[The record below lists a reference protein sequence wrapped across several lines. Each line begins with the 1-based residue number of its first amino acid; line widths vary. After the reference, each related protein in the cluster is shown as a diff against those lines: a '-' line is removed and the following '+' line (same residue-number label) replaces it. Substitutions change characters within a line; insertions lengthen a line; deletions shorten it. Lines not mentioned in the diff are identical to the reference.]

1 MRRFADQLHRP
12 ATGTSGHR
20 VPTIAPSRQGR
31 SDTPLAEERARAQN
45 ERERFDGGLPV
56 LQLRGWCLGLAAV
69 AVTAC
74 ARPSPNPA
82 GGARDSRA
90 ASTDASRIPA
100 RLADSTFWRMVTEFS
115 EPGGFFRSDN
125 FVSNETSFMY
135 VIPELQR
142 TTQPG
147 GVYLGVAP
155 DQNFTYLIALKPRI
169 AFIVD
174 IRRQNMIHHLMYKAM
189 IEMSADRAGFM
200 SMLFARARPAG
211 LDAESTPEQ
220 LFNAYATAS
229 PDTLLYAKNLA
240 AITDWLTKRHGFG
253 LTANDLQ
260 MLDYVYRAFATAG
273 PDITYAFPSGGG
285 RGFGRWPTYAQLM
298 LESDGQGKN
307 RSYLANE
314 TNFRALK
321 ELQTNNLLVPLVG
334 NFSGEKTLRTVGKY
348 LKDRGA
354 TVTAF
359 YTSNV
364 EQYLF
369 QQGDDWQRFYTNVAA
384 LPLDSSSTFIRSLSN
399 GNGFRPGSPNSR
411 SVQLLSSMMETLKA
425 VQDGRVQ
432 TYYDMIQL
440 AK

>member
-1 MRRFADQLHRP
+1 VHAESVEAVAGRRGAS
-12 ATGTSGHR
+12 AK
-20 VPTIAPSRQGR
+20 VEAPTRWR
-31 SDTPLAEERARAQN
+31 KNVHLRRMHLND
-45 ERERFDGGLPV
+45 FDGGLTV
-56 LQLRGWCLGLAAV
+56 LQLRGWCLGLAAL
-69 AVTAC
+69 ALTAC

-82 GGARDSRA
+82 GGVRSDALA
-90 ASTDASRIPA
+90 ATGTTDATRIPA
-100 RLADSTFWRMVTEFS
+100 RLADSTFWRIVTEFS

-142 TTQPG
+142 TTRPG

-189 IEMSADRAGFM
+189 IEMSDDRAGFM

-211 LDAESTPEQ
+211 LPTDATPEA
-220 LFNAYATAS
+220 LFNAYSAV
-229 PDTLLYAKNLA
+229 PLDTLRYTKNLA
-240 AITDWLTKRHGFG
+240 VVTDWLTKRHGFT
-253 LTANDLQ
+253 LTTNDLQ

-273 PDITYAFPSGGG
+273 PDITYAFPNGGG
-285 RGFGRWPTYAQLM
+285 RGFGRWPSYAQLM
-298 LESDGQGKN
+298 LESDGQGNN
-307 RSYLANE
+307 RSYLASESNY
-314 TNFRALK
+314 RALR

-334 NFSGEKTLRTVGKY
+334 NFSGDKTLRTVGKY
-348 LKDRGA
+348 LKERGA

-369 QQGDDWQRFYTNVAA
+369 QQGDDWQRFYNNVAT

-411 SVQLLSSMMETLKA
+411 SVQLLSSMLETLKA

>member
-1 MRRFADQLHRP
+1 M
-12 ATGTSGHR
+12 
-20 VPTIAPSRQGR
+20 V
-31 SDTPLAEERARAQN
+31 
-45 ERERFDGGLPV
+45 
-56 LQLRGWCLGLAAV
+56 QLRGWCVGFTALAL
-69 AVTAC
+69 TAC
-74 ARPSPNPA
+74 ARPS
-82 GGARDSRA
+82 SSA
-90 ASTDASRIPA
+90 ASSGVRADRAGAASASGATQLPT
-100 RLADSTFWRMVTEFS
+100 RLSDSTFWQMVTEFS

-142 TTQPG
+142 TIRPG

-155 DQNFTYLIALKPRI
+155 DQNFTYLIALRPRI

-189 IEMSADRAGFM
+189 IEMADDRAEFL
-200 SMLFARARPAG
+200 SLLFARALPDEIDR
-211 LDAESTPEQ
+211 DATPEA
-220 LFNAYATAS
+220 LFNAFAGVP
-229 PDTLLYAKNLA
+229 PDTLRYTKNLA
-240 AITDWLTKRHGFG
+240 AVTDWLTKRHGFG

-260 MLDYVYRAFATAG
+260 SLDYVYRAFATAG
-273 PDITYAFPSGGG
+273 PDITYAFPGGGG
-285 RGFGRWPTYAQLM
+285 RGFGRWPSYSQLM
-298 LESDGQGKN
+298 LESDGQGNN
-307 RSYLANE
+307 RSYLASE
-314 TNFRALK
+314 ANFRALK

-334 NFSGEKTLRTVGKY
+334 NFSGEKTLRAVGRY
-348 LKDRGA
+348 LRERGA

-369 QQGDDWQRFYTNVAA
+369 QQGDDWQRFYGNVAT

-399 GNGFRPGSPNSR
+399 GNGFRAGSPNSR
-411 SVQLLSSMMETLKA
+411 SVQLLSSMLETIKA
-425 VQDGRVQ
+425 VHDGRVQ

>member
-1 MRRFADQLHRP
+1 MAKVGGAARWRKNARSRRINQNDF
-12 ATGTSGHR
+12 
-20 VPTIAPSRQGR
+20 
-31 SDTPLAEERARAQN
+31 ER
-45 ERERFDGGLPV
+45 GV
-56 LQLRGWCLGLAAV
+56 TVVQLRGWCVCLTALAL
-69 AVTAC
+69 TAC
-74 ARPSPNPA
+74 ARPS
-82 GGARDSRA
+82 SSA
-90 ASTDASRIPA
+90 ASSGVRADRAGVAGASNATQLPT
-100 RLADSTFWRMVTEFS
+100 RLSDSTFWRMVTEFS

-155 DQNFTYLIALKPRI
+155 DQNFTYLVALKPRI

-174 IRRQNMIHHLMYKAM
+174 IRRQNMVHHLMYKAM
-189 IEMSADRAGFM
+189 IEMSDNRAEFM
-200 SMLFARARPAG
+200 SLLFARARPEEIDR
-211 LDAESTPEQ
+211 DATPEA
-220 LFNAYATAS
+220 LFNAFAGVPA
-229 PDTLLYAKNLA
+229 DTVRYAKNLA
-240 AITDWLTKRHGFG
+240 AVTDWLTKRHGFG

-260 MLDYVYRAFATAG
+260 SLDYVYRAFATAG
-273 PDITYAFPSGGG
+273 PDITYAFPGGGG
-285 RGFGRWPTYAQLM
+285 RGFGRWPSYAQLM
-298 LESDGQGKN
+298 LESDGQGNN
-307 RSYLANE
+307 RSYLSSEA
-314 TNFRALK
+314 NFRALK

-334 NFSGEKTLRTVGKY
+334 NFSGEKTLRAVGRY
-348 LKDRGA
+348 LRERGA

-369 QQGDDWQRFYTNVAA
+369 QQGDDWQRFYGNVAT

-411 SVQLLSSMMETLKA
+411 SVQLLSSMLETVKA

>member
-1 MRRFADQLHRP
+1 M
-12 ATGTSGHR
+12 
-20 VPTIAPSRQGR
+20 
-31 SDTPLAEERARAQN
+31 
-45 ERERFDGGLPV
+45 
-56 LQLRGWCLGLAAV
+56 GLAAL
-69 AVTAC
+69 ALTAC
-74 ARPSPNPA
+74 ARPSPKSGTSA
-82 GGARDSRA
+82 VRADAR
-90 ASTDASRIPA
+90 ASTSATDATRIPT
-100 RLADSTFWRMVTEFS
+100 RLSDSAYWALITELS

-142 TTQPG
+142 STKPG

-189 IEMSADRAGFM
+189 IEMSDDRAGFL
-200 SMLFARARPAG
+200 SLLFARTRPAG
-211 LDAESTPEQ
+211 LESDATPEA
-220 LFNAYATAS
+220 LFNAFSAVS
-229 PDTLLYAKNLA
+229 PDTMRYAKNLA
-240 AITDWLTKRHGFG
+240 TISDYLTKRKGFG
-253 LTANDLQ
+253 LSANDLQ

-285 RGFGRWPTYAQLM
+285 RGFSRWPSYAQLM
-298 LESDGQGKN
+298 LESDGQGNN
-307 RSYLANE
+307 RSYLASE

-321 ELQTNNLLVPLVG
+321 EMQTNNLLVPLVG
-334 NFSGEKTLRTVGKY
+334 NFSGDKTLRAVGRY
-348 LKDRGA
+348 LKERNA

-369 QQGDDWQRFYTNVAA
+369 QQGDDWQRFYNNVAT

-411 SVQLLSSMMETLKA
+411 SVQLLSSVLETLKA

-432 TYYDMIQL
+432 SYYDMIQL